1 MEVRGRILGNSR
13 SFCIREKKQKQTAVM
28 WQTGGRKSQKIEQN
42 LSNEV
47 LFYSL
52 LLVLLLKGGKKK
64 RLVFLM
70 ETLLMCLFSPS
81 ELFVLRILLVEITI
95 FSVALVLLQKPR

>member
-64 RLVFLM
+64 AG
-70 ETLLMCLFSPS
+70 LFNGDFINVS
-81 ELFVLRILLVEITI
+81 I
-95 FSVALVLLQKPR
+95 FTK